1 MTITQ
6 FASNFYILDDQRV
19 REFLILGKDH
29 ALLIDTGFSDTPILD
44 EVRKIT
50 SLPIEVILTHGDGD
64 HTGNLNQFKV
74 CRFHQAEETKINPTI
89 PFHYLKEGDI
99 IDVGDYLFKIIEIPG
114 HTYGSIALLECHH
127 HWLLVGDT
135 VQKDG
140 PIYMFGSHRNLELY
154 IESLK
159 KLGTMKD
166 QFRILLP
173 SHHDCPISPDYID
186 YCLADAVSLKAGQLD
201 STPHMKM
208 PCREYEGQ
216 YVHFYY

>member
-29 ALLIDTGFSDTPILD
+29 ALLIDTGFSDTSILD

-50 SLPIEVILTHGDGD
+50 ALPVEVILTHGDGD
-64 HTGNLNQFKV
+64 HTGNLDQFKA
-74 CRFHQAEETKINPTI
+74 CCFHQTEETKINPTI

-99 IDVGDYLFKIIEIPG
+99 IDIGDYQFKIIEIPG
-114 HTYGSIALLECHH
+114 HTYGSIALLETHH
-127 HWLLVGDT
+127 QWLIVGDT

-140 PIYMFGSHRNLELY
+140 PIYMFGSHRNLDLY

-159 KLGTMKD
+159 KLVTIKD
-166 QFRILLP
+166 QFSILLP

-186 YCLADAVSLKAGQLD
+186 YCLEDAVRLKAGQLK
-201 STPHMKM
+201 SSPHPEM
-208 PCREYEGQ
+208 PCQEYRGQ